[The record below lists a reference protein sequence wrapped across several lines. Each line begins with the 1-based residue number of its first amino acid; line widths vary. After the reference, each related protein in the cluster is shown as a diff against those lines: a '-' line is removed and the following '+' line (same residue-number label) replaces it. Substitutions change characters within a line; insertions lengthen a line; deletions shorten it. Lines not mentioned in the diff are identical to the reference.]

1 MGKNSVIITLGRRIG
16 HVILHK
22 MLIKYTNRPES
33 KHHLEVE
40 EITYRDSAIK
50 DSRQYNWN
58 EKDKKELRDIA
69 MEFIIDK
76 SNKKYPDV
84 NFPREEAERLVD
96 EEIRELGL

>member
-1 MGKNSVIITLGRRIG
+1 
-16 HVILHK
+16 
-22 MLIKYTNRPES
+22 
-33 KHHLEVE
+33 
-40 EITYRDSAIK
+40 
-50 DSRQYNWN
+50 
-58 EKDKKELRDIA
+58 